1 MRSNAATAGAPEALG
16 AVEIGPDRRRGER
29 RAAFCYDGGMERP
42 QSIVGLA
49 LHAARL
55 RWQALTPRARMITVA
70 AGTFFT
76 LAAGAGAMH
85 AMGECGSC
93 CHGGCPS
100 HAAAQESPCHHH

>member
-1 MRSNAATAGAPEALG
+1 MRASATLG
-16 AVEIGPDRRRGER
+16 A
-29 RAAFCYDGGMERP
+29 MERP

-85 AMGECGSC
+85 AMSDCGSC

-100 HAAAQESPCHHH
+100 HAAAQASPCHH